1 MNSEPEAP
9 PATPRTTS
17 DRLQGTIDLLVLHSL
32 ASQSPMHGYAITL
45 HIQHASLDVLRIEE
59 GSLYP
64 ALHRMTKAGWL
75 SAEWGITE
83 NNRRARYYSVTEAGS
98 DRLKHEEEA
107 WNRLIQAVARVLKHG

>member
-1 MNSEPEAP
+1 MNSDREAP
-9 PATPRTTS
+9 PAMARTTS

-32 ASQSPMHGYAITL
+32 ASQSPMHGYGITL
-45 HIQHASLDVLRIEE
+45 HIQHASLDVLRVEE

-83 NNRRARYYSVTEAGS
+83 NNRRARFYAITQAGLEH
-98 DRLKHEEEA
+98 LKHEQEA
-107 WNRLIQAVARVLKHG
+107 WNRLTQAVARVLKHP